1 LAVST
6 RRRQIS
12 RTQNGGTK
20 TLNYSAFQK
29 FISSKL
35 SDVETF
41 TEFNGEITFKSD
53 QNKNKLKHETV
64 EQDKPDFVSNW
75 QR

>member
-6 RRRQIS
+6 RQIS

-20 TLNYSAFQK
+20 TLNYFGFQK

-35 SDVETF
+35 SNVETF
-41 TEFNGEITFKSD
+41 TEFNGEITFNPTKTKE
-53 QNKNKLKHETV
+53 N
-64 EQDKPDFVSNW
+64 
-75 QR
+75 